1 MVGRGWVETLTG
13 PRPKAIHARVPS
25 QAHLGLPTLGVLAE
39 GAVLLRGFAL
49 AEAEELLLGIAAV
62 CEYAPFRHLVTPGG
76 LRMSVAMTNCGA
88 VGWVS
93 DRGGYRY
100 VALDPDSGLPW
111 SAMPPAFT
119 ALATRAAA
127 RAGFPEFVP
136 DCCLVNRYEPG
147 ARLTLHQDRNERG
160 YTAPVVSVSLG
171 VPAVFQ
177 FGGLRRAD
185 PTTRVDLEHG
195 DVVAWGGPARMNFHG
210 VLPLRE
216 AEHPATGNLRYNL
229 TFRLAR

>member
-1 MVGRGWVETLTG
+1 M
-13 PRPKAIHARVPS
+13 
-25 QAHLGLPTLGVLAE
+25 LGVLAE

-49 AEAEELLLGIAAV
+49 EQSEELLLGIAAV

-93 DRGGYRY
+93 DREGYRY
-100 VALDPDSGLPW
+100 AALDPDSGLPW
-111 SAMPPAFT
+111 PAMPPMFT
-119 ALATRAAA
+119 AVATKAAA
-127 RAGFPEFVP
+127 RAGFPGFVP

-216 AEHPATGNLRYNL
+216 AEHPETGNIRYNL

>member
-1 MVGRGWVETLTG
+1 LTVRGRGLFGGAEEE
-13 PRPKAIHARVPS
+13 R
-25 QAHLGLPTLGVLAE
+25 LAE
-39 GAVLLRGFAL
+39 GALVLPGFAL
-49 AEAEELLLGIAAV
+49 EQSEELLLGIAAV

-93 DRGGYRY
+93 DREGYRY
-100 VALDPDSGLPW
+100 AALDPDSGLPW
-111 SAMPPAFT
+111 PAMPPAFT
-119 ALATRAAA
+119 ALATQAAA
-127 RAGFPEFVP
+127 RAGFPDFVP

-185 PTTRVDLEHG
+185 PTTRVHLEHG

-216 AEHPATGNLRYNL
+216 AEHPETGNLRYNL
-229 TFRLAR
+229 TFRLAK

>member
-1 MVGRGWVETLTG
+1 MRGRGLFRGGGE
-13 PRPKAIHARVPS
+13 A
-25 QAHLGLPTLGVLAE
+25 QLAE
-39 GAVLLRGFAL
+39 GAVLLPGFAL
-49 AEAEELLLGIAAV
+49 AEAEDLLLGIAAV

-93 DRGGYRY
+93 DREGYRY
-100 VALDPDSGLPW
+100 AALDPDSGLPW
-111 SAMPPAFT
+111 PAMPPTFT
-119 ALATRAAA
+119 ALATQAAA
-127 RAGFPEFVP
+127 RAGFPGFVP

-177 FGGLRRAD
+177 FGGLRRTD